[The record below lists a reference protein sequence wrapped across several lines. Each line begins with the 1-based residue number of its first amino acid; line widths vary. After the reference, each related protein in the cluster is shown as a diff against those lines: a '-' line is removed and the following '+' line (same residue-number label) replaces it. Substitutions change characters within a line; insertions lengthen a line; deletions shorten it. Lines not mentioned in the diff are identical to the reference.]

1 MVAFARETDMAE
13 AKRIFLNCAGSRTQ
27 RAIARALAPA
37 GHIIHRYGRDLADAP
52 GLGPATF
59 GSLLDMDALAAAMAG
74 ADVAVH
80 VAPALQDKEV
90 AMGQFA
96 IDAARRAG
104 VAHFV
109 YMSVI
114 HPQIDYLMNHR
125 AKLAVEDYL
134 IGSGLA
140 YTILR
145 PMHYFQNLD
154 IRGAREHGRLDL
166 TYAIDRP
173 LGFVDMEDVAAVAAK
188 VVNEDDHHHYACY
201 DLCSADHLTGVEI
214 ADALGELVGRPV
226 TAHRIPLPDIV
237 AMLTPH
243 LAFDPARPEWT
254 AGAIERLFSYYDR
267 FGLRGSPNQLAWLL
281 GRAPAGLADFARR
294 EIDIDD

>member
-1 MVAFARETDMAE
+1 MAE
-13 AKRIFLNCAGSRTQ
+13 AKTIFLNCGGSRTQ
-27 RAIARALAPA
+27 QAIARALAPA
-37 GHIIHRYGRDLADAP
+37 GHRLHRYGRGLADAP
-52 GLGPATF
+52 GFAQSIP
-59 GSLLDMDALAAAMAG
+59 GSLLDIDALAAAMTG
-74 ADVAVH
+74 AEVAVH

-104 VAHFV
+104 IDHFV
-109 YMSVI
+109 YVSVI

-154 IRGAREHGRLDL
+154 IRGAREHGHIDL
-166 TYAIDRP
+166 TYAVDRP

-188 VVNEDDHHHYACY
+188 VVDEGGHHHYACY
-201 DLCSADHLTGVEI
+201 DLCSADHLTGIEI
-214 ADALGELVGRPV
+214 AERLAGIAGRPV
-226 TAHRIPLPDIV
+226 TARRIPLGEIV
-237 AMLTPH
+237 ARLAPY

-281 GRAPAGLADFARR
+281 GRAPTGFADFARR
-294 EIDIDD
+294 EIDVDD

>member
-1 MVAFARETDMAE
+1 MAE
-13 AKRIFLNCAGSRTQ
+13 AKKIFLNCAGSRTQ
-27 RAIARALAPA
+27 QAIARALTPA
-37 GHIIHRYGRDLADAP
+37 GHVLHGYGRDLADTP
-52 GLGPATF
+52 GLDHSTS
-59 GSLLDMDALAAAMAG
+59 GSLLDGDALAVAMAG
-74 ADVAVH
+74 ADVAIH

-104 VAHFV
+104 VGHFV
-109 YMSVI
+109 YISVI

-154 IRGAREHGRLDL
+154 VRGAREHGRIDL

-188 VVNEDDHHHYACY
+188 VVNGGTHHHYACY

-214 ADALGELVGRPV
+214 AETLTVLVGRPIA
-226 TAHRIPLPDIV
+226 AHRIPLPDII
-237 AMLTPH
+237 AILTPY

-281 GRAPAGLADFARR
+281 GRAPADLADFARR